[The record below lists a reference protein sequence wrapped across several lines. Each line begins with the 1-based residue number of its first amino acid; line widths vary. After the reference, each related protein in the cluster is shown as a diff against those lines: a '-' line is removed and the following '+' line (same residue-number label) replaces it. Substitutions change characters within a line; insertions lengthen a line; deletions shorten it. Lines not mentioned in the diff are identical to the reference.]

1 MQNALRLASVTVE
14 VQSIA
19 LGLLLIL
26 SVVIPTFAHQAKS
39 AIDRVR
45 GGRPPPADSVPR
57 GEASHLVDR
66 GGTALKLR
74 SIGRSIALAS
84 VAAIVF
90 AACSST
96 GSATTAPSVAASA
109 AASEAPSAAASA
121 PESAAAA
128 PLTVGYLPKDIVNQ
142 YFAAA
147 KTGIDKAAGETGG
160 TVIQVGPNEA
170 KADLQIPF
178 ITDLTTQKVSAI
190 IISADGK
197 DEVAPALKAAMA
209 AGIKVVGFDSSPA
222 VGAYNVFVNQVDFSG
237 VGVNLADWACELAPS
252 CTGDIAI
259 LSAAATATN
268 QNAWIDLMKTTLAT
282 DKYKGLK
289 LVDTVYGDDDA
300 TKSTT
305 QAQALLT
312 KYPNLKVI
320 VAPTTVGILAAAQV
334 VKQAGKSD
342 SVKVTGLGFPN
353 DMKPFVKDGTSPV
366 FGLWSVPD
374 LGYLAYQVAAKLV
387 SGEITGAEGETF
399 TVPGL
404 NGGKPYTIGKDGVVI
419 LGPAFRFDST
429 NVDNFNF

>member
-1 MQNALRLASVTVE
+1 LKLKNLARGIALT
-14 VQSIA
+14 SIA
-19 LGLLLIL
+19 A
-26 SVVIPTFAHQAKS
+26 V
-39 AIDRVR
+39 
-45 GGRPPPADSVPR
+45 
-57 GEASHLVDR
+57 
-66 GGTALKLR
+66 
-74 SIGRSIALAS
+74 
-84 VAAIVF
+84 VF
-90 AACSST
+90 AACSSSG
-96 GSATTAPSVAASA
+96 GST
-109 AASEAPSAAASA
+109 APSAAASA
-121 PESAAAA
+121 GASAAASA
-128 PLTVGYLPKDIVNQ
+128 GASAAAGGSAAAGKAMKIGYLPKDIVNQ

-147 KTGIDKAAGETGG
+147 KVGIDKGAAESGS
-160 TVIQVGPNEA
+160 TVIQVGPQSPT
-170 KADLQIPF
+170 ADLQVPF
-178 ITDLTTQKVSAI
+178 IKDLTTQKVDAI

-300 TKSTT
+300 TKSTQ
-305 QAQALLT
+305 QAQTLLT

-342 SVKVTGLGFPN
+342 SIKVTGLGFPN

-374 LGYLAYQVAAKLV
+374 LGYLSFYVAQKLV
-387 SGEITGAEGETF
+387 SGEITGKEGETF
-399 TVPGL
+399 TVKGL
-404 NGGKPYTIGKDGVVI
+404 NSDKPYTIGKDGVVI
-419 LGPAFRFDST
+419 LGPAFRFDKT

>member
-1 MQNALRLASVTVE
+1 MKLIPAGRLV
-14 VQSIA
+14 
-19 LGLLLIL
+19 
-26 SVVIPTFAHQAKS
+26 
-39 AIDRVR
+39 
-45 GGRPPPADSVPR
+45 
-57 GEASHLVDR
+57 
-66 GGTALKLR
+66 
-74 SIGRSIALAS
+74 ALAS
-84 VAAIVF
+84 VAVMTF
-90 AACSST
+90 AACSS
-96 GSATTAPSVAASA
+96 GGATTAPSAAAASEAAPSAA
-109 AASEAPSAAASA
+109 AASEAPSAAAGG
-121 PESAAAA
+121 PI
-128 PLTVGYLPKDIVNQ
+128 TVGYLPKDIVNQ

-147 KTGIDKAAGETGG
+147 KTGVDKAAGETGG
-160 TVIQVGPNEA
+160 TVIQVGPNQA
-170 KADLQIPF
+170 AADLQIPF
-178 ITDLTTQKVSAI
+178 ITDLTTQKVNAI
-190 IISADGK
+190 IISADGA

-237 VGVNLADWACELAPS
+237 VGVNLADWACELAPN

-268 QNAWIDLMKTTLAT
+268 QNAWIELMKTTLAT
-282 DKYKGLK
+282 DKYKNLK

-300 TKSTT
+300 TKSTQ
-305 QAQALLT
+305 QAQGLLT

-399 TVPGL
+399 TVAGL
-404 NGGKPYTIGKDGVVI
+404 NDGKPYTIGKDSVVI
-419 LGPAFRFDST
+419 LGPAFRFDAT

>member
-1 MQNALRLASVTVE
+1 
-14 VQSIA
+14 
-19 LGLLLIL
+19 
-26 SVVIPTFAHQAKS
+26 
-39 AIDRVR
+39 
-45 GGRPPPADSVPR
+45 
-57 GEASHLVDR
+57 
-66 GGTALKLR
+66 LKLR
-74 SIGRSIALAS
+74 SVGRTIALAS
-84 VAAIVF
+84 TTMLLF
-90 AACSST
+90 AACSS
-96 GSATTAPSVAASA
+96 GGATPTPAASTAASA
-109 AASEAPSAAASA
+109 AAGNSTAPSASSGAGGSAAASG
-121 PESAAAA
+121 PI
-128 PLTVGYLPKDIVNQ
+128 TVGYLPKDIVNQ

-147 KTGIDKAAGETGG
+147 KTGVDKGAAETGSK
-160 TVIQVGPNEA
+160 VIEVGPNQA
-170 KADLQIPF
+170 TADLQIPF

-268 QNAWIDLMKTTLAT
+268 QNAWIDLMKKTLAT

-300 TKSTT
+300 TKSTQ
-305 QAQALLT
+305 QAQGLLT

-334 VKQAGKSD
+334 VSKAGKSAT
-342 SVKVTGLGFPN
+342 VKVTGLGFPN
-353 DMKPFVKDGTSPV
+353 DMKPYVKDGTSPV

-374 LGYLAYQVAAKLV
+374 LGYLSYEVAAKLV
-387 SGEITGAEGETF
+387 SGEITGAQGESF
-399 TVPGL
+399 TIPSL
-404 NGGKPYTIGKDGVVI
+404 NGGKPYTIGADSTVI
-419 LGPAFRFDST
+419 LGPAFRFDKT
-429 NVDNFNF
+429 NVDQFNF

>member
-1 MQNALRLASVTVE
+1 LKIRSAGRPLALAGS
-14 VQSIA
+14 A
-19 LGLLLIL
+19 LLL
-26 SVVIPTFAHQAKS
+26 FS
-39 AIDRVR
+39 ACS
-45 GGRPPPADSVPR
+45 GGATTPPA
-57 GEASHLVDR
+57 AS
-66 GGTALKLR
+66 
-74 SIGRSIALAS
+74 
-84 VAAIVF
+84 
-90 AACSST
+90 
-96 GSATTAPSVAASA
+96 TAPGGSTAPAGSTAPGGSTAAKA
-109 AASEAPSAAASA
+109 I
-121 PESAAAA
+121 
-128 PLTVGYLPKDIVNQ
+128 TVGYLPKDIVNQ

-147 KTGIDKAAGETGG
+147 KTGVDKAAKETGG
-160 TVIQVGPNEA
+160 TVKQVGPNQA

-178 ITDLTTQKVSAI
+178 ITDLTTQKVDAI

-237 VGVNLADWACELAPS
+237 VGVNLADWACELAPT

-268 QNAWIDLMKTTLAT
+268 QNAWIDLMKTTLSK

-300 TKSTT
+300 TKSTS
-305 QAQALLT
+305 QAQTLLT

-334 VKQAGKSD
+334 VSQAGKSAT
-342 SVKVTGLGFPN
+342 VKVTGLGFPN
-353 DMKPFVKDGTSPV
+353 DMKKFVKDGTSPV

-374 LGYLAYQVAAKLV
+374 LGYLSYVVAQKLV
-387 SGEITGAEGETF
+387 AGEITGKEGETF
-399 TVPGL
+399 TIPSL
-404 NGGKPYTIGKDGVVI
+404 NGGKPYTIGKDSVVI

>member
-1 MQNALRLASVTVE
+1 M
-14 VQSIA
+14 
-19 LGLLLIL
+19 
-26 SVVIPTFAHQAKS
+26 
-39 AIDRVR
+39 
-45 GGRPPPADSVPR
+45 
-57 GEASHLVDR
+57 
-66 GGTALKLR
+66 KLR
-74 SIGRSIALAS
+74 SAGRPIVLTTM
-84 VAAIVF
+84 AAMLF
-90 AACSST
+90 AACT
-96 GSATTAPSVAASA
+96 GGGGATTAPGGSGAAPGGSG
-109 AASEAPSAAASA
+109 
-121 PESAAAA
+121 AAAA
-128 PLTVGYLPKDIVNQ
+128 ITVGYLPKDIVNQ

-147 KTGIDKAAGETGG
+147 KTGVDKAAGETGG
-160 TVIQVGPNEA
+160 TVKQVGPNEA
-170 KADLQIPF
+170 KPDLQIPF
-178 ITDLTTQKVSAI
+178 ITDLTTQKVNAI

-289 LVDTVYGDDDA
+289 LVETVYGDDDA
-300 TKSTT
+300 TKSTQ
-305 QAQALLT
+305 QAQSLLT

-334 VKQAGKSD
+334 VSKAGKSAT
-342 SVKVTGLGFPN
+342 VKVTGLGFPN
-353 DMKPFVKDGTSPV
+353 DMKAFVKDGTSPV

-374 LGYLAYQVAAKLV
+374 LGYLSYYVAQKLV
-387 SGEITGAEGETF
+387 SGEITGKEGEAF
-399 TVPGL
+399 TVKGL
-404 NGGKPYTIGKDGVVI
+404 NGDKPYTIGKDGVVI
-419 LGPAFRFDST
+419 LGPAFRFDKT